1 MGRALISFGVLS
13 SVEILQQASLSLS
26 RPDSKPR
33 NLFFVWRNYIV
44 ALPWYFHLLS
54 CSCTNWYYFS
64 HYIHS
69 HIRCKSLDTL
79 FYSSPDSFTLGTVGF
94 YGIAT
99 RLKRFINTLLLYSYK
114 FTTPEDMASLWKDIL
129 SHLFVESSSLS
140 NASITTSFSWWKIEQ
155 VVNRRLSP
163 TVIVHIVYFKCWA
176 SCEVLWK

>member
-1 MGRALISFGVLS
+1 MGRALIAFGVPS

-33 NLFFVWRNYIV
+33 NLFFVSRNY
-44 ALPWYFHLLS
+44 
-54 CSCTNWYYFS
+54 FS
-64 HYIHS
+64 RYIHS
-69 HIRCKSLDTL
+69 HIGCKSLDTL

-155 VVNRRLSP
+155 VINRRLSP